1 MGLGLFWR
9 FIFGV
14 LQGFCGGF
22 LSTAVSDLLVSF
34 GCVTLGFPYR
44 FTGGVEV
51 WGFGPGVQDWAQGIG
66 FRLSDFRNRAGVSE

>member
-1 MGLGLFWR
+1 M
-9 FIFGV
+9 
-14 LQGFCGGF
+14 
-22 LSTAVSDLLVSF
+22 SF